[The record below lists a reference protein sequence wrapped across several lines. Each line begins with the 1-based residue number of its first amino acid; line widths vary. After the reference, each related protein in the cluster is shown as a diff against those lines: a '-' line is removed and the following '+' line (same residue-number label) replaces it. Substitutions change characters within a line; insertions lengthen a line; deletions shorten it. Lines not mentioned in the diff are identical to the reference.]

1 MATHLQDHGET
12 VALLALLDCYPIAGQ
27 SHPQNETE
35 IDDETLLANQLKALG
50 YYSGDAPLQVSSA
63 LDILRQEGDI
73 LANLDEHQVAA
84 IIQVMKQNSRL
95 ARAFLPRRFRGDA
108 LLFAA
113 TQDNSR
119 PEPHKWQPYV
129 SGKIAVHEVHCE
141 HVHMMRPI
149 PLAQIGRVL
158 ANAFDDQLLTF
169 K

>member
-1 MATHLQDHGET
+1 MLTPWRRIFRTKARRLPCSLCSTAIPSQGKAAHRT
-12 VALLALLDCYPIAGQ
+12 KR
-27 SHPQNETE
+27 S

-73 LANLDEHQVAA
+73 LANLEEHQVAA

-95 ARAFLPRRFRGDA
+95 ARAFVPRRFRGDV

-113 TQDNSR
+113 TQGDSR

-129 SGKIAVHEVHCE
+129 SGKN
-141 HVHMMRPI
+141 RGP
-149 PLAQIGRVL
+149 
-158 ANAFDDQLLTF
+158 
-169 K
+169 